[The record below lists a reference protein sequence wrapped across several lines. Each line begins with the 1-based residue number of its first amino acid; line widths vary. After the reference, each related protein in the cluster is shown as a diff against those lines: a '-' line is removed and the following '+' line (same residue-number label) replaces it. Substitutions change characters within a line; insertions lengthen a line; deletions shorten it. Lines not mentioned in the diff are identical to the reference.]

1 MPAGKFRS
9 ALTALA
15 GLTVTG
21 INHNYDVD
29 QTPDRLGRAALPVV
43 IVGPVRDD
51 ARRRKYGEFQVA
63 SPSGSSALVQYL
75 VTHLL
80 LYGPVGSGKGTRS
93 SLPGLVDLID
103 NYANAIRANPKL
115 GGTLFLPTI
124 YSVYVRPADR
134 KSTRLNSSH
143 QIISY
148 SLLFLIKQ
156 N

>member
-1 MPAGKFRS
+1 MTAGKFRS

-29 QTPDRLGRAALPVV
+29 QTPEKLSRAALPVL
-43 IVGPVRDD
+43 IVAPVLDD

-124 YSVYVRPADR
+124 YSVYVGPANYGGTLYYASR
-134 KSTRLNSSH
+134 
-143 QIISY
+143 
-148 SLLFLIKQ
+148 FLHTFSIET
-156 N
+156 